1 MFMYQKFWTMEERDS
16 EHEVVIRYRHRQGKE
31 GRVTVEREITMDGMR
46 VYADEQSVEMWR
58 KTRGTP
64 LGRFEDWMNDM
75 VSKEELEGGEG
86 RHFGTVKVKGGG
98 YGRPEGAGDEEVRLS
113 CLGMAFAAIGWYGR
127 DVIRTAR
134 ELERYVRT
142 GEEPEL
148 EHYVRTGEEPEGEDE
163 AGSRGEGEVA
173 AGVAAG
179 GVGGRGGGVGGRG
192 GKKLFNAFKLRRLWN
207 QKRQ

>member
-1 MFMYQKFWTMEERDS
+1 MFMYQKFWIMEERDS

-31 GRVTVEREITMDGMR
+31 GGATVEREITMDGKR

-75 VSKEELEGGEG
+75 VSKEELERGGG
-86 RHFGTVKVKGGG
+86 CHCGTVEVKGGG
-98 YGRPEGAGDEEVRLS
+98 YGRPEGAGGEEVRLS
-113 CLGMAFAAIGWYGR
+113 CLGMAFAASGYGR

-142 GEEPEL
+142 GEEPE
-148 EHYVRTGEEPEGEDE
+148 GEDE
-163 AGSRGEGEVA
+163 AGSRGEGE
-173 AGVAAG
+173 G
-179 GVGGRGGGVGGRG
+179 GWRWRRGQ
-192 GKKLFNAFKLRRLWN
+192 WIWE
-207 QKRQ
+207 